1 MARDI
6 EKRLRQL
13 NTRRR
18 GTDRLGR
25 LSEAAKLDVLAKSF
39 TDEAWQKRALSQPYT
54 RYALGAMAEVGPE
67 YTRISIET
75 AERVGKQLKENL
87 EANGWTV
94 EFKLQGSVPLNVHIR
109 GVSDVDLLN
118 LEADLLTYHTAG
130 VRARAGYYSTPATET
145 SLSRLMRL
153 RKESEKIL
161 IAAYPAADVDTS
173 GGKAICISGGSLARP
188 VDVVPSHWIDT
199 VEYQSTL
206 EQRDRGVKI
215 LNKKVPETIENMPF
229 LHIDKVHTKD
239 LVEARGGLKKA
250 IRLAKNLK
258 NDAIEDGKE
267 VPLPSFDIA
276 GILFHANQSTL
287 RTGQIYELAILSETQ
302 RFLEVL
308 RNNKSFARTLDVPD
322 GTRKIFDTD
331 RKFAGLEVLSAEI
344 DDLAREVAREQTAM
358 IRQYDAL
365 PLEESRKAIEK
376 AFVPG

>member
-25 LSEAAKLDVLAKSF
+25 LSEAAKLDVLTKSF

-54 RYALGAMAEVGPE
+54 RYALGGMAEVGPE
-67 YTRISIET
+67 YTQKSIET
-75 AERVGKQLKENL
+75 AERVGKQLKDKL
-87 EANGWTV
+87 EANGRSV
-94 EFKLQGSVPLNVHIR
+94 EFRLQGSVPLNVHIR

-118 LEADLLTYHTAG
+118 LEAYFLSYYVAGPRAIAGLYGSPGSESSVDRLL
-130 VRARAGYYSTPATET
+130 
-145 SLSRLMRL
+145 RL
-153 RKESEKIL
+153 RKESERIL
-161 IAAYPAADVDTS
+161 IDAYPAADVDTT

-188 VDVVPSHWIDT
+188 VDVVPSHWVDT
-199 VEYQSTL
+199 IAYQSTQQL
-206 EQRDRGVKI
+206 RDRGVTI
-215 LNKKVPETIENMPF
+215 LNKKVPETIDNMPF
-229 LHIDKVHTKD
+229 LHIDRVHQRD
-239 LVEARGGLKKA
+239 LLEAGGGLKKA
-250 IRLAKNLK
+250 IRLAKNVK
-258 NDAIEDGKE
+258 NDAIEDGKD

-276 GILFHANQSTL
+276 GIMYHANQSML
-287 RTGQIYELAILSETQ
+287 QTGRVYELAILSETQ

-308 RNNKSFARTLDVPD
+308 RNNRAFARTLDVPD
-322 GTRKIFDTD
+322 GTRKIFDSD
-331 RKFAGLEVLSAEI
+331 RKFVGLDVLSTEI